1 MTPMT
6 PELTDAMRRINGLL
20 QSGDFRGAGTEL
32 EAILAA
38 SPEFVEAL
46 RLLAGTRQ
54 ALGDPAAAEE
64 LLRRALALD
73 PSWAP
78 TLASLGELL
87 LGSGRGAEAE
97 PLLKRAAGAS
107 PAYPRAALLLARYY
121 NEAGRPAAALEAAA
135 PLCLAG
141 KADAELSAQHIAS
154 LAALGRAPEAVAVY
168 RRVAAAAPGNPATT
182 HALALALNATGQHE
196 EAARV
201 ARSVLRRGYC
211 AAALYDTYARS
222 LIAQGDREPAEE
234 ALRECLR
241 LDPRRVEAQSNLA
254 QLVWLR
260 TGEVAQATAELDR
273 ALQSFPGDEAL
284 WAAKAALLQG
294 AGDPRAAYECLA
306 PWAARPQAQPALLL
320 RASLAALE
328 FDPASALVLAERA
341 LKLVPANA
349 AARTVLAAA
358 LLGIGDASAALGHCE
373 RLLANDPD
381 EQYLI
386 ALQTTA
392 WRLLGDQRY
401 AQLCDYPHLVMPLEL
416 EAPPSW
422 RDMAS
427 FLAELRV
434 SLNRLHDPQGHALLF
449 QSLRHGTET
458 TQDLSRSNDP
468 AIRALFSAFA
478 APINRYL
485 AHIGHGTD
493 PLRRRNNG
501 RWRFNGAWSVRLRAA
516 GFHAIHT
523 HPRGWISS
531 ACYLELPDSMGDERS
546 DEGILTFGQPG
557 VRTSPPLGTE
567 FSVRPRVGML
577 VLFPSYFWH
586 GTVPF
591 HSSQP
596 RLTVAFDAV
605 PEPQAAATS
614 QVRSR

>member
-1 MTPMT
+1 MSAIA
-6 PELTDAMRRINGLL
+6 PELADAMQRISGLL
-20 QSGDFRGAGTEL
+20 QSGDFRGARAAL
-32 EAILAA
+32 EAIVAA
-38 SPEFVEAL
+38 NPGFVEAL

-64 LLRRALALD
+64 LLHRALVLD

-78 TLASLGELL
+78 TLTTLGELL

-97 PLLKRAAGAS
+97 PLLKRAAAAL

-121 NEAGRPAAALEAAA
+121 NETGRPAAAVEAAA

-141 KADAELSAQHIAS
+141 KGDAELCAQHIAG
-154 LAALGRAPEAVAVY
+154 LAALGRLQEAVAAY
-168 RRVAAAAPGNPATT
+168 RRVAAAAPGNPAAA
-182 HALALALNATGQHE
+182 HALALALNATGQQE

-201 ARSVLRRGYC
+201 ASHVLTRGYRT
-211 AAALYDTYARS
+211 AALYDTYARS
-222 LIAQGDREPAEE
+222 LIALGARDRAEE

-241 LDPRRVEAQSNLA
+241 LEPRRHEAQSNLA
-254 QLVWLR
+254 QLIWLR
-260 TGEVAQATAELDR
+260 TGEVAQATAEIDR
-273 ALQSFPGDEAL
+273 ALGTFTGDEAL
-284 WAAKAALLQG
+284 WATKAALLQG

-306 PWAARPQAQPALLL
+306 PWVARPQAQPALLL

-328 FDPASALVLAERA
+328 FDSEAARSLAERA

-358 LLGIGDASAALGHCE
+358 LLGIGDARAALEHCE
-373 RLLANDPD
+373 RLLANNPD

-392 WRLLGDQRY
+392 WRLLGDERY
-401 AQLCDYPHLVMPLEL
+401 AQLCDYRKLVMPLEL
-416 EAPPSW
+416 EAPSPW

-427 FLAELRV
+427 FLADVRL

-458 TQDLSRSNDP
+458 TQDLSRSADP
-468 AIRALFSAFA
+468 AIRGLFSAFA
-478 APINRYL
+478 EPIGRYL
-485 AHIGHGTD
+485 GHIGHGTD
-493 PLRRRNNG
+493 PLRRRNDG
-501 RWRFNGAWSVRLRAA
+501 RWRFNGAWSVRLRSA
-516 GFHAIHT
+516 GFHSIHT

-531 ACYLELPDSMGDERS
+531 ACYLELPDSMSDERS

-591 HSSQP
+591 HSDQP

-605 PEPQAAATS
+605 PD
-614 QVRSR
+614 R

>member
-1 MTPMT
+1 MTAMT
-6 PELTDAMRRINGLL
+6 AELTDAMRRIDGLL
-20 QSGDFRGAGTEL
+20 QSGDFGSARTAL
-32 EAILAA
+32 EAVLAGH
-38 SPEFVEAL
+38 PELVEAL

-54 ALGDPAAAEE
+54 ALGDPVAAEE

-73 PSWAP
+73 PNWAP
-78 TLASLGELL
+78 TLTTLAELL

-97 PLLKRAAGAS
+97 PLLRRAAGGSS
-107 PAYPRAALLLARYY
+107 PFPRAALLLARYC
-121 NEAGRPAAALEAAA
+121 NDTGRPAEALAAAA

-154 LAALGRAPEAVAVY
+154 LAALGRQQEAVSAY
-168 RRVAAAAPGNPATT
+168 RRVAAGAPGNPAAA
-182 HALALALNATGQHE
+182 HALALALNATGQHA

-201 ARSVLRRGYC
+201 ASLVLARGHGT
-211 AAALYDTYARS
+211 AALYDTYARS
-222 LIAQGDREPAEE
+222 LIAQGARDLAEE

-241 LDPRRVEAQSNLA
+241 LEPRRIEAQSNLA
-254 QLVWLR
+254 QLIWLR

-273 ALQSFPGDEAL
+273 ALETFPDDEAL
-284 WAAKAALLQG
+284 WAARAALLQG

-320 RASLAALE
+320 RASLAALD
-328 FDPASALVLAERA
+328 FDPASALTLAERA
-341 LKLVPANA
+341 VRLVPANA

-358 LLGIGDASAALGHCE
+358 LLGIGDARAALGHCE
-373 RLLANDPD
+373 QLLAEDPD

-392 WRLLGDQRY
+392 WRLLGDERY
-401 AQLCDYPHLVMPLEL
+401 AKLCDYGNLVMPFEL
-416 EAPPSW
+416 EAPRPWS
-422 RDMAS
+422 DMAG
-427 FLAELRV
+427 FLGDLRV
-434 SLNRLHDPQGHALLF
+434 SLNRLHDPRGHALLF

-458 TQDLSRSNDP
+458 TQDLSRSADP
-468 AIRALFSAFA
+468 AIRGLFSAFA
-478 APINRYL
+478 QPIERYL

-493 PLRRRNNG
+493 PLRRRNGG

-531 ACYLELPDSMGDERS
+531 ACYLELPDSMSHEQS
-546 DEGILTFGQPG
+546 DEGTLTFGQPG
-557 VRTSPPLGTE
+557 VRTSPPLASE

-605 PEPQAAATS
+605 PG
-614 QVRSR
+614 R